1 MSFSLF
7 YKQLLSAFLGVR
19 LFLAMNPSVMAEESF
34 YDARTLPWNVANKN
48 NGLIKKSSLDK
59 NLEMINK
66 IDNLQLK
73 VKLLNDLALSYHKI
87 GEFEQA
93 KTILAQSLAF
103 IESFDEQE
111 LKITEIIKIADY
123 YYKIEQTKQALNVL
137 DKVIPLIHTLEDKLI
152 QGQLLLNAAFQYQT
166 IKQEK
171 KAELFFSQSQTLTA
185 EAAQPSPEFPFKES
199 PSQLQLG
206 VAGTVAS
213 FRDTTGFLGVDI
225 DYAKQWTEEDIL
237 VDGNIYFGY
246 DSSRAVNN
254 YRPGGLIGAI
264 YRRHFDED
272 WSFFINFFSSV
283 NEDLYSARNDD
294 EDLTIITGMWLGAGL
309 NLWRGESNRE
319 FLDFQ
324 LGVGPRYE
332 YDYVD
337 FEERRN
343 ETSPTL
349 GIIFSGRGFSLGK
362 AKINQ
367 SISLLPALDDLDD
380 LVLTSN
386 TQLSYP
392 ITERWSFVSRL
403 FLRHRSDKVL
413 EENPAVNMFFTTGLE
428 YGY

>member
-1 MSFSLF
+1 MSSSVTAKELFYYDNQFSL
-7 YKQLLSAFLGVR
+7 
-19 LFLAMNPSVMAEESF
+19 
-34 YDARTLPWNVANKN
+34 NVANN
-48 NGLIKKSSLDK
+48 NAGLIKKSSLDQ
-59 NLEMINK
+59 NLEMINQ
-66 IDNLQLK
+66 INNLQLK
-73 VKLLNDLALSYHKI
+73 VKLLNDLALFYYKI
-87 GEFEQA
+87 GEIE
-93 KTILAQSLAF
+93 KSKEILAQSLSF
-103 IESFDEQE
+103 TENFDEQE
-111 LKITEIIKIADY
+111 LIITTMIEIANYYHKIKQE
-123 YYKIEQTKQALNVL
+123 KQALNIL
-137 DKVIPLIHTLEDKLI
+137 DKVLPLINTLEDKLM
-152 QGQLLLNAAFQYQT
+152 QGQLLLNTAFQYQT
-166 IKQEK
+166 MQQEK
-171 KAELFFSQSQTLTA
+171 KAELFFSKSQTLTA
-185 EAAQPSPEFPFKES
+185 EATQPSSEFPFKEI
-199 PSQLQLG
+199 PSQFNMS

-213 FRDTTGFLGVDI
+213 FRDTTGFLGIDL

-246 DSSRAVNN
+246 DSSRSVNN
-254 YRPGGLIGAI
+254 YRPGGLMGAI

-324 LGVGPRYE
+324 LGIGPRYE

-337 FEERRN
+337 FEEKRN

-386 TQLSYP
+386 TRLSYP

-403 FLRHRSDKVL
+403 FLRYRSDKVL
-413 EENPAVNMFFTTGLE
+413 EENSDLNLFFSTGLE
-428 YGY
+428 YAF